1 MFMRFLNSFLNRSRF
16 RENRRGVSS
25 LEFAIVAPIFI
36 CLIVGCVEVS
46 RMCLLRNIS
55 QNACY
60 EAARHVIAEGATVQ
74 DGIDRANAILSRVG
88 NVSAKITINGADGS
102 RGSDGKVVNELQ
114 FDTPSVRARIEIDL
128 RDNAIFLPC
137 WVWGDQQ
144 ICSEISVR
152 TERYRGYFDGTE
164 IN

>member
-1 MFMRFLNSFLNRSRF
+1 MRLLSPFLKRVRF
-16 RENRRGVSS
+16 RGNRRGVSS
-25 LEFAIVAPIFI
+25 LEFAIVAPVFI
-36 CLIVGCVEVS
+36 CLIISCVEFS

-74 DGIDRANAILSRVG
+74 DGIDRANSILSRVG
-88 NVSAKITINGADGS
+88 NVNAKITINGSDGS
-102 RGSDGKVVNELQ
+102 RGSDGKIINELQ
-114 FDTPSVRARIEIDL
+114 FDTPSVRARIEISL
-128 RDNAIFLPC
+128 RDNALFLPC

-152 TERYRGYFDGTE
+152 TERYRGYFNGSE
-164 IN
+164 ID